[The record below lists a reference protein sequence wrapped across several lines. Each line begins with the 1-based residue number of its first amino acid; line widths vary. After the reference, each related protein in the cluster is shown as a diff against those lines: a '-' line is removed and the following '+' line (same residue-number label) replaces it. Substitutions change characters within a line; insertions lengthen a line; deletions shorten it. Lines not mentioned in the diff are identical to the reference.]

1 LSVSWSDRFEEHLE
15 DAVLAHRGSSIVAD
29 LLSYHFG
36 YGAYGPAR
44 RGKRLRPTLVVIA
57 AQTEGCEIEAALDAA
72 VAIEMVHNY
81 SLIHDDIEDRDEL
94 RHGRPTLWAR
104 SGVPQALNAGDA
116 LCALAFLALAN
127 AGAHH
132 TPGRVVRMIH
142 ALHRAHLTMCDG
154 QSLDLQFEREA
165 HVDLAAYTAM
175 IAGKTAAI
183 FAAAGELGA
192 LCAGADDAVA
202 SYRALGSAY
211 GLAFQIADDVHGIW
225 ADEDAT
231 GKQRGVDIARR
242 KWTYPVAWAL
252 SGPASAA
259 RTVVAEAYGRGE
271 PLDRAEV
278 DRVVDALD
286 GLGARE
292 AARRASAEHL
302 ALIERH
308 PKGGVRDFLLRGDS
322 PA

>member
-1 LSVSWSDRFEEHLE
+1 MVSWSDRFEAHLE
-15 DAVLAHRGSSIVAD
+15 AAVLAHRGSSLVTD

-36 YGAYGPAR
+36 FGVYGPAR

-57 AQTEGCEIEAALDAA
+57 AQTEGGEIDAALDAA

-94 RHGRPTLWAR
+94 RHGRPTLWSR

-127 AGAHH
+127 GGAHH
-132 TPGRVVRMIH
+132 TPSRVVRMIH

-165 HVDLAAYTAM
+165 HVDLAAYTTM

-192 LCAGADDAVA
+192 LSAGADDAVA
-202 SYRALGSAY
+202 TYRALGNAY

-225 ADEDAT
+225 ADEGAT
-231 GKQRGVDIARR
+231 GKMRGVDIARR

-271 PLDRAEV
+271 PLEQAEV

-308 PKGGVRDFLLRGDS
+308 PKGGVRDFLLRGDF

>member
-1 LSVSWSDRFEEHLE
+1 
-15 DAVLAHRGSSIVAD
+15 
-29 LLSYHFG
+29 
-36 YGAYGPAR
+36 
-44 RGKRLRPTLVVIA
+44 LRPTLVVIA
-57 AQTEGCEIEAALDAA
+57 AQAEGGEIDAALDAA

-165 HVDLAAYTAM
+165 HVDLAAYTTM

-192 LCAGADDAVA
+192 LCAGADDAVG

-225 ADEDAT
+225 TDEDAT

-271 PLDRAEV
+271 PLEQAEV

-308 PKGGVRDFLLRGDS
+308 PKGGVRDFLLRGDF

>member
-1 LSVSWSDRFEEHLE
+1 MSVSWSDRFEEHLE

-192 LCAGADDAVA
+192 LCAGADDSVA

>member
-1 LSVSWSDRFEEHLE
+1 MPASWSDRFEARLE
-15 DAVLAHRGSSIVAD
+15 AAVLAHRGSSQIGD

-44 RGKRLRPTLVVIA
+44 RGKRLRPTFMVIA
-57 AQTEGCEIEAALDAA
+57 AQAEGADVEAALDAA
-72 VAIEMVHNY
+72 VALEILHNY

-104 SGVPQALNAGDA
+104 AGIAQALNAGDA
-116 LCALAFLALAN
+116 LCALSFLALTN

-132 TPGRVVRMIH
+132 GSARVVRMMH
-142 ALHRAHLTMCDG
+142 ALLRAQLTMCDG
-154 QSLDLQFEREA
+154 QSLDLQFEREPR
-165 HVDLAAYTAM
+165 VDLDTYTTM
-175 IAGKTAAI
+175 IAGKTGAL

-192 LCAGADDAVA
+192 LCAGADNAIGT
-202 SYRALGSAY
+202 YRSLGSSY
-211 GLAFQIADDVHGIW
+211 GLAFQIADDVLGIW
-225 ADEDAT
+225 AEADAT

-252 SGPASAA
+252 TGPESAA
-259 RTVVAEAYGRGE
+259 RTVVAKAYGHGE
-271 PLDRAEV
+271 PLDEVEV

-286 GLGARE
+286 ALGARE

-308 PKGGVRDFLLRGDS
+308 PSGGVRDFLLRGDL